1 MFACNDPQQLLPP
14 SVRCAVALNNM
25 GCALLEKG
33 CQGQAF
39 ATFQDALQ
47 MVKHHVELE
56 CDEPVQI
63 RDDAHDKLHQAEL
76 RLIFPVV
83 SAPEALPHRPLMY
96 NASSPSLQV
105 VLCHLLNDSHYALRI
120 DVSGTDDARQIPA
133 DILSTIILINFV
145 NAGRRTARTEER
157 TIDDDS
163 SRQAHPGLGIDR
175 VLRVLGLANALAE
188 HCTRE
193 NDGDS
198 ALFLV
203 LVALDTSIQ
212 VHEEAGKVVEADA
225 LRARLEGLKWYVETT
240 LGFLFGQPVAAG
252 AA

>member
-1 MFACNDPQQLLPP
+1 MFACKEDPQQSLSP
-14 SVRCAVALNNM
+14 SVRCAVALNNI
-25 GCALLEKG
+25 GCVLLEKG
-33 CQGQAF
+33 CQGQAY

-47 MVKHHVELE
+47 MVKRHVEQE

-63 RDDAHDKLHQAEL
+63 RDDMQDKLHQAEL
-76 RLIFPVV
+76 RLIQPVV

-120 DVSGTDDARQIPA
+120 DVSGADDARQIPA

-145 NAGRRTARTEER
+145 NAGRRAARTEER
-157 TIDDDS
+157 TIDEDS

-175 VLRVLGLANALAE
+175 VLRVLGLANALA
-188 HCTRE
+188 E

-225 LRARLEGLKWYVETT
+225 LRTRLEGLKWYVETT